1 MIKKTNGKCISMF
14 GSHPILNHLINSWI
28 KPLKS
33 SWNSRILNTSS
44 KHFRSSIKYFVNI
57 LSVKTNLVLGN
68 ILGNIFGN
76 TSMYRVTGEISY
88 PFQNRHLIKIMFWL
102 SQKISRRFRISKR
115 FWSCDVV
122 HEKVC
127 TKRVRHYSVRTRNQ
141 ITSFAMTGNSKNSE
155 IIQSHHQLSSKLIFL
170 YPRHNW
176 SDLLF
181 LFILIVFYYYVLLDV
196 YPPRNFKIF

>member
-1 MIKKTNGKCISMF
+1 MWKPNEFWVTFWVTFLVNTWSMC
-14 GSHPILNHLINSWI
+14 
-28 KPLKS
+28 
-33 SWNSRILNTSS
+33 
-44 KHFRSSIKYFVNI
+44 
-57 LSVKTNLVLGN
+57 
-68 ILGNIFGN
+68 
-76 TSMYRVTGEISY
+76 RVTGEISY
-88 PFQNRHLIKIMFWL
+88 PFRNRHLIKIMFWL

-141 ITSFAMTGNSKNSE
+141 ITSFPMTANSKTLKIWKFKPS
-155 IIQSHHQLSSKLIFL
+155 SSKLIFL
-170 YPRHNW
+170 YLRHNW

-196 YPPRNFKIF
+196 YPPRNFISI

>member
-57 LSVKTNLVLGN
+57 LIALSVKTNLVLGKN
-68 ILGNIFGN
+68 LGDIFGN
-76 TSMYRVTGEISY
+76 SSMYRVTGEISY
-88 PFQNRHLIKIMFWL
+88 PFRNRHLIKIMFWL

-141 ITSFAMTGNSKNSE
+141 ITSFAMTANSKNAENPKPSSIVIE
-155 IIQSHHQLSSKLIFL
+155 I
-170 YPRHNW
+170 
-176 SDLLF
+176 D
-181 LFILIVFYYYVLLDV
+181 LFIS
-196 YPPRNFKIF
+196 KT

>member
-76 TSMYRVTGEISY
+76 TSMCRVTGEISY
-88 PFQNRHLIKIMFWL
+88 PFQNRHLIKIIFDCL
-102 SQKISRRFRISKR
+102 RKFPEDFEFRKDSDLVT
-115 FWSCDVV
+115 S
-122 HEKVC
+122 C
-127 TKRVRHYSVRTRNQ
+127 TKKYARKESDT
-141 ITSFAMTGNSKNSE
+141 ILFGLE
-155 IIQSHHQLSSKLIFL
+155 I
-170 YPRHNW
+170 R
-176 SDLLF
+176 
-181 LFILIVFYYYVLLDV
+181 
-196 YPPRNFKIF
+196 

>member
-1 MIKKTNGKCISMF
+1 MIVSENFQKK
-14 GSHPILNHLINSWI
+14 
-28 KPLKS
+28 
-33 SWNSRILNTSS
+33 
-44 KHFRSSIKYFVNI
+44 
-57 LSVKTNLVLGN
+57 
-68 ILGNIFGN
+68 
-76 TSMYRVTGEISY
+76 
-88 PFQNRHLIKIMFWL
+88 
-102 SQKISRRFRISKR
+102 FRISKR

-141 ITSFAMTGNSKNSE
+141 ITSFAMTANSKNSE
-155 IIQSHHQLSSKLIFL
+155 IIQNHHQLSSKLIFL

-196 YPPRNFKIF
+196 YPPRNFKIFYSYFSVQSQIIWMPSDFTPRFCTEVFSRSFLSKMSLLKLILSVLLNSREKW